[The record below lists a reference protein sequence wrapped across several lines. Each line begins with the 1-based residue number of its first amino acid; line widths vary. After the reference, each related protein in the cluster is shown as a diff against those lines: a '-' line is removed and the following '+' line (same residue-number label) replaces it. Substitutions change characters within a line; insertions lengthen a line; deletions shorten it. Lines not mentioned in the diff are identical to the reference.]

1 MIVNRDV
8 YLNVTVAGL
17 GGNLAAL
24 ARPFRMPGE
33 GSFNVTSEPN
43 SAGDLEST
51 AGRGVNGEVNGLLA
65 ETGGDAARA
74 ATESAAASGPREPD
88 AGGEA
93 PSDSVSSDSGPSG
106 PGPGEPER
114 AADDLLAQIASATR
128 EIAAATDRYHTR
140 AEQREGVIDY
150 LRSELDLLRRGE
162 RRGLLRPVLAELCR
176 LRDDLLK
183 QAATLP
189 ADFSPDKAADLLRSY
204 AETIELTLENNGVV
218 TYAPNSGDPFNP
230 RLHRRISGAPTAD
243 PALAGH
249 VAGIQRDGYLD
260 IEANS
265 PIAPAE
271 VNVYAVTTGEQEQ

>member
-1 MIVNRDV
+1 
-8 YLNVTVAGL
+8 VA
-17 GGNLAAL
+17 
-24 ARPFRMPGE
+24 
-33 GSFNVTSEPN
+33 SEPN
-43 SAGDLEST
+43 SVDDLES
-51 AGRGVNGEVNGLLA
+51 AADQGANGEVNGLPA
-65 ETGGDAARA
+65 ETGAGQAQVVAESGA
-74 ATESAAASGPREPD
+74 ATGPAGAAVPADSAPPEPAPPEPE
-88 AGGEA
+88 AGA
-93 PSDSVSSDSGPSG
+93 
-106 PGPGEPER
+106 GEPEP
-114 AADDLLAQIASATR
+114 AVGELLAQVAAATQ
-128 EIAAATDRYHTR
+128 EIAAAADRYHAR

-162 RRGLLRPVLAELCR
+162 RRGVLRPVLAELCR

-189 ADFSPDKAADLLRSY
+189 ADFSADKAADLLRSY

-218 TYAPNSGDPFNP
+218 TYAPDSGDPFNP

-265 PIAPAE
+265 PIAPAQ
-271 VNVYAVTTGEQEQ
+271 VSVYAVTTGEQQQ